1 MFENAQSFEFKKIG
15 LNILEVLRM
24 KKLTISFQNCFGINK
39 LDCEMDFSRC
49 NACTIYARNGMM
61 KTSFSNT
68 FQCVQDGKEHDIRD
82 KIFDLPAVVD
92 IKADGNEISPQDVFV
107 IKSFESYYE
116 SKNLAALLVNSSVKA
131 MITDLLNLQKD
142 IFAALSK
149 KSGIKIEKTVGG
161 RKIPDMEPIL
171 IRDLQ
176 LKHES
181 FLLSLDHIQIDEQQP
196 YFGDI
201 KYNDVLDED
210 VVSKVILSDEF
221 QANIDQFLQKA
232 EEICKK
238 NPFLSMGKLMIPG
251 LSKISTELKKQNFFV
266 NDNQLQLTGGVSI
279 SSTAALEDT
288 LKQITKE
295 LNATDE
301 FKRLAKVL
309 SDARGMALRRV
320 LESHAEI
327 IPYLAKNRLDEFKIL
342 LWNSYLIDLK
352 DEFQALKNLYNS
364 VKKKL
369 SEEKFEQTP
378 WEKALAIFNSRFSVP
393 FTMEIANKESAVLG
407 ESLPRVEFRFEK
419 KGVDND
425 VVMNRSKLE
434 QLEILS
440 QGEKRALY
448 LLNIIFDIE
457 QRQMLGQDT
466 LYIIDDIADSFD
478 YKNKYAII
486 EYLFDLKQNS
496 QNNLIILS
504 HNFDFYRT
512 VSSRLGVLRKNRL
525 IAENTNDDTIRLRQE
540 TYQKVFFKVW
550 REKLDNPKYY
560 LAMIPFVRNFIE
572 YGYDYSVLQTKF
584 DCNDFNVLTS
594 LLHLKAITEQITIED
609 ISQLY
614 NKYLF
619 GDENN
624 VSNPNDYQARQSIV
638 ECLNEEAGKIEQN
651 SVSLENKIILSMAI
665 RLSAEDFMIGM
676 IQSKGNKFEEPDSN
690 QTRYLITKMKKDNY
704 LDSKGDADIFRI
716 LDAVNIVTPEQI
728 HVNSFMYEP
737 LVDMDIIELLELYN
751 QVKNLNALWARNH
764 CE

>member
-1 MFENAQSFEFKKIG
+1 M
-15 LNILEVLRM
+15 LTILEVLRV

-39 LDCEMDFSRC
+39 LNYEMDFSRC
-49 NACTIYARNGMM
+49 NAITIYARNGMM

-68 FQCVQDGKEHDIRD
+68 FQCIRDGKERNIRD
-82 KIFDLPAVVD
+82 KIFDLPAIVD
-92 IKADGNEISPQDVFV
+92 IKADGKEMKPKDVFV

-116 SKNLAALLVNSSVKA
+116 SKNLAALLVNSSVKI
-131 MITDLLNLQKD
+131 MINDLLNLQKD
-142 IFAALSK
+142 IFSALSK
-149 KSGIKIEKTVGG
+149 KSGIKIEKTIDGKKV
-161 RKIPDMEPIL
+161 PDMEPVL

-181 FLLSLDHIQIDEQQP
+181 FLLSLDQIQIDEQQL

-201 KYNDVLDED
+201 KYSDVLDED
-210 VVSKVILSDEF
+210 IVNKVILSDEF
-221 QANIDQFLQKA
+221 QANINQFLQKA

-238 NPFLSMGKLMIPG
+238 NPFLAMGKLMLPG
-251 LSKISTELKKQNFFV
+251 LSKINTELKKQNFFV
-266 NDNQLQLTGGVSI
+266 NDNQLRLSGGLSI
-279 SSTAALEDT
+279 SSASALDKT
-288 LKQITKE
+288 IKQITNE

-301 FKRLAKVL
+301 FKKLAKFL

-320 LESHAEI
+320 LESHTEI
-327 IPYLAKNRLDEFKIL
+327 IPYLVRKRLDEFRML

-352 DEFQALKNLYNS
+352 DEFQALKSLYNS
-364 VKKKL
+364 VKTKL
-369 SEEKFEQTP
+369 SEEQFEQTP

-393 FTMEIANKESAVLG
+393 FTMEIANKESAILG

-419 KGVDND
+419 KGVDNV

-457 QRQMLGQDT
+457 QRNLLGQET

-486 EYLFDLKQNS
+486 EYLFDLKHNS
-496 QNNLIILS
+496 KNNLIILS

-512 VSSRLGVLRKNRL
+512 VSSRLGILRENRL
-525 IAENTNDDTIRLRQE
+525 IAESTNENAIRLREE
-540 TYQKVFFKVW
+540 TYQKVFFKAW
-550 REKLDNPKYY
+550 KEKLTNIKTSDVKCY
-560 LAMIPFVRNFIE
+560 LALIPFVRNFIE
-572 YGYDYSVLQTKF
+572 YGYDYSVLQEKF
-584 DCNDFNVLTS
+584 NCNDFTVLTS
-594 LLHLKAITEQITIED
+594 LLHLKKITNQITIED
-609 ISQLY
+609 ISLLY

-619 GDENN
+619 GDERKTLNPRCYENN
-624 VSNPNDYQARQSIV
+624 QSIT
-638 ECLNEEAGKIEQN
+638 ECLRTEADKIDRN
-651 SVSLENKIILSMAI
+651 CILLENKIILSMVI
-665 RLSAEDFMIGM
+665 RLNAENFMLNM
-676 IQSKGNKFEEPDSN
+676 IKDKEDKFEEPTSN
-690 QTRYLITKMKKDNY
+690 QTRYLITKMEKEKY
-704 LDSKGDADIFRI
+704 LDSKIDTNIFRI

-751 QVKNLNALWARNH
+751 QVKNLNTLWSDNH

>member
-1 MFENAQSFEFKKIG
+1 
-15 LNILEVLRM
+15 M

-39 LDCEMDFSRC
+39 LNYEMDFSRC
-49 NACTIYARNGMM
+49 NAITIYARNGMM

-68 FQCVQDGKEHDIRD
+68 FQCIRDGKERNIRD
-82 KIFDLPAVVD
+82 KIFDLPAIVD
-92 IKADGNEISPQDVFV
+92 IKADGKEMKPKDVFV

-116 SKNLAALLVNSSVKA
+116 SKNLAALLVNSSVKI
-131 MITDLLNLQKD
+131 MINDLLNLQKD
-142 IFAALSK
+142 IFSALSK
-149 KSGIKIEKTVGG
+149 KSGIKIEKTIDGKKV
-161 RKIPDMEPIL
+161 PDMEPVL

-181 FLLSLDHIQIDEQQP
+181 FLLSLDQIQIDEQQL

-201 KYNDVLDED
+201 KYSDVLDED
-210 VVSKVILSDEF
+210 IVNKVILSDEF
-221 QANIDQFLQKA
+221 QANINQFLQKA

-238 NPFLSMGKLMIPG
+238 NPFLAMGKLMLPG
-251 LSKISTELKKQNFFV
+251 LSKINTELKKQNFFV
-266 NDNQLQLTGGVSI
+266 NDNQLRLSGGLSI
-279 SSTAALEDT
+279 SSASALDKT
-288 LKQITKE
+288 IKQITNE

-301 FKRLAKVL
+301 FKKLAKFL

-320 LESHAEI
+320 LESHTEI
-327 IPYLAKNRLDEFKIL
+327 IPYLVRKRLDEFRML

-352 DEFQALKNLYNS
+352 DEFQALKSLYNS
-364 VKKKL
+364 VKTKL
-369 SEEKFEQTP
+369 SEEQFEQTP

-393 FTMEIANKESAVLG
+393 FTMEIANKESAILG

-419 KGVDND
+419 KGVDNV

-457 QRQMLGQDT
+457 QRNLLGQET

-486 EYLFDLKQNS
+486 EYLFDLKHNS
-496 QNNLIILS
+496 KNNLIILS

-512 VSSRLGVLRKNRL
+512 VSSRLGILRENRL
-525 IAENTNDDTIRLRQE
+525 IAESTNENAIRLREE
-540 TYQKVFFKVW
+540 TYQKVFFKAW
-550 REKLDNPKYY
+550 KEKLTNIKTSDVKCY
-560 LAMIPFVRNFIE
+560 LALIPFVRNFIE
-572 YGYDYSVLQTKF
+572 YGYDYSVLQEKF
-584 DCNDFNVLTS
+584 NCNDFTVLTS
-594 LLHLKAITEQITIED
+594 LLHLKKITNQITIED
-609 ISQLY
+609 ISLLY

-619 GDENN
+619 GDERKTLNPRCYENN
-624 VSNPNDYQARQSIV
+624 QSIT
-638 ECLNEEAGKIEQN
+638 ECLRTEADKIDRN
-651 SVSLENKIILSMAI
+651 CILLENKIILSMVI
-665 RLSAEDFMIGM
+665 RLNAENFMLNM
-676 IQSKGNKFEEPDSN
+676 IKDKEDKFEEPTSN
-690 QTRYLITKMKKDNY
+690 QTRYLITKMEKEKY
-704 LDSKGDADIFRI
+704 LDSKIDTNIFRI

-751 QVKNLNALWARNH
+751 QVKNLNTLWSDNH